1 MLGGKGVI
9 EVVSKFDKDRLILE
23 LGDCQI
29 EKTGCLE
36 AIEEE
41 KKFDEECKGIL
52 QLLVLGWY
60 NVAMQEEDNAKNNC
74 SCNLVFQIA
83 IMFLF
88 CFFYALVEIFID
100 DGCVI

>member
-52 QLLVLGWY
+52 
-60 NVAMQEEDNAKNNC
+60 
-74 SCNLVFQIA
+74 
-83 IMFLF
+83 
-88 CFFYALVEIFID
+88 
-100 DGCVI
+100 